1 MSTAVI
7 YDKLLTDP
15 AFPLPVR
22 TGELLPLP
30 SFADVEVE
38 SE

>member
-1 MSTAVI
+1 MSTAAI

-15 AFPLPVR
+15 AFPLPVLS
-22 TGELLPLP
+22 GELLPLP
-30 SFADVEVE
+30 TFADVEVE